1 MTRTLASSY
10 TDYISYCATTKQRI
24 YEVACLKNTFLQRE
38 KFLIRTFETRPS
50 DLVLVT
56 GECVRWLLL
65 SMQTHREETDMRTW
79 PRLPRQLPHRCNVI
93 ILFQYCAFL
102 KIVNNTRLVK
112 MLPSCC
118 SQIFP
123 ISSKYYLSHKKC
135 CLSGELLP
143 LLNNITCPSELF
155 PFPRNICLNHFWM
168 VFFKMSSDLEFF
180 HTNKY
185 ISPNVFC
192 CCTETFEI
200 VAAWGI

>member
-1 MTRTLASSY
+1 M
-10 TDYISYCATTKQRI
+10 
-24 YEVACLKNTFLQRE
+24 
-38 KFLIRTFETRPS
+38 
-50 DLVLVT
+50 T
-56 GECVRWLLL
+56 GECVRWLLI

-155 PFPRNICLNHFWM
+155 PFLKKISLMCWTSEPEHFTASRE
-168 VFFKMSSDLEFF
+168 SSDQGHYQARVSISHHITHQPGTNIYFF
-180 HTNKY
+180 TSVWQFFGHRRKMLLHNIWIWRKPLLKP
-185 ISPNVFC
+185 SP
-192 CCTETFEI
+192 
-200 VAAWGI
+200 